1 MKKENNDEYIRSA
14 TSYYKIVEK
23 PLSSG
28 DTVSILVPW
37 NKSTIMSDHSDK
49 FLKDIPCYDGFC
61 CIPSHLEYKLEVGTF
76 YNQYQELE
84 YQPMQGECETIL
96 AFLKHIFQEQY
107 ELGLDF
113 IKILYEKPLQVL
125 PILCLV
131 STERG
136 TGKTTFLNLLKLIF
150 GKNMTLN
157 TNDDF
162 RSQFNSD
169 WANKLII
176 AVDEVLL
183 DKREDSERIKNLSTA
198 RQFKAEAKGKDRQ
211 EIEFFGKFIL
221 CSNNETSFIHIDKEE
236 IRYWVIKVDPFKNE
250 LHYSSDMFLEK
261 LKSEIPA
268 FLAFIISRSFYTA
281 NKTRMWFTPDEL
293 KTEALLKLKANNKTL
308 LEKEMIDVLR
318 MIIEDKNLEEVRFQL
333 LDLCSSLSNLN
344 RKNYSTTIVRE
355 ILTNRWKLEYKNTS
369 YMKYLVYFDGTITS
383 EQYNGRCYTMT
394 KKILEEIYC

>member
-1 MKKENNDEYIRSA
+1 MKEDLSQYIRIA
-14 TSYYKIVEK
+14 TCYYKKVEK
-23 PLSSG
+23 PLTSG
-28 DTVSILVPW
+28 DSIEILIQW
-37 NKSTIMSDHSDK
+37 NKDTIISDHGRDYLSDI
-49 FLKDIPCYDGFC
+49 DCYDGFC
-61 CIPSHLEYKLEVGTF
+61 CIPSHLNYKLEVGTF

-84 YQPMQGECETIL
+84 YKPKQGECDTIL
-96 AFLKHIFQEQY
+96 VFLKHIFQEQY

-131 STERG
+131 SRERG

-169 WANKLII
+169 WANKLLI

-211 EIEFFGKFIL
+211 EIEFFGKFVL

-236 IRYWVIKVDPFKNE
+236 IRYWVIKVSPFKEE
-250 LHYSSDMFLEK
+250 LHYASDLFFGK
-261 LKSEIPA
+261 LKSEMPA
-268 FLAFIISRSFYTA
+268 FLDFLVKRSYHTE
-281 NKTRMWFTPDEL
+281 NKTRMWFTPEQL

-308 LEKEMIDVLR
+308 LEKEIIEILQ
-318 MIIEDKNLEEVRFQL
+318 MIIEEKNLDKVSFQL
-333 LDLCSSLSNLN
+333 QDICSSLVNLN
-344 RKNYSTTIVRE
+344 RRSYSTSMVKDV
-355 ILTNRWKLEYKNTS
+355 LTVNWKLEYKNTS
-369 YMKYLVYFDGTITS
+369 YTKYIVGFNGAIVS
-383 EQYNGRCYTMT
+383 ESYSGRCYTIS
-394 KKILEEIYC
+394 KSRLEEIYC